1 MSTIWNERTIKH
13 HAQLVEQTSVN
24 NPAYVHALAS
34 IQTTLHASLFKAEA
48 IFETRLNAR
57 AAMLGLNDVFWL
69 SAVMCTVTIPLIWI
83 TRPSK
88 DGAANSAGAGGHW
101 AGAAIKVV
109 R

>member
-1 MSTIWNERTIKH
+1 MSTIWNDRTIKH

-48 IFETRLNAR
+48 VFETRLNAQ

-69 SAVMCTVTIPLIWI
+69 SAVMCIVTIPLIWI
-83 TRPSK
+83 TRPRK
-88 DGAANSAGAGGHW
+88 DGAANAAGAGGH
-101 AGAAIKVV
+101 
-109 R
+109 